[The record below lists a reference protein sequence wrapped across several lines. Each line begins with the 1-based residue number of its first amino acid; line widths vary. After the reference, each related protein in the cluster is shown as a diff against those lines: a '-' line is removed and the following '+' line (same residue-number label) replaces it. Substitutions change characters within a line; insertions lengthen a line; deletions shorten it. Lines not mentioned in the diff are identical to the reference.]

1 VACLVRSQEGAG
13 KTSFWEWFGKFVLG
27 QKYYLPARMDQV
39 IKKFNSIAANNLF
52 MVFEETK
59 NGKGMK
65 FHEELKQM
73 ITDEWQVI
81 EPKGV
86 DSYKTRSYTNYVILT
101 NEHYP
106 VKLTANDRRFF
117 YLEADNKHKADRKYW
132 INLFT
137 HFKDNGAATGVWN
150 EKSELHIHTE
160 ILYNV
165 FKMWE
170 NSTDVKIKTMQM
182 AFSKLINEVQKSDR
196 IEITSAGKKKR
207 AMGFNYR

>member
-1 VACLVRSQEGAG
+1 MACLVRSQEGAG

-27 QKYYLPARMDQV
+27 QKYYLPARMDRV
-39 IKKFNSIAANNLF
+39 VKKFNSIAANNLF
-52 MVFEETK
+52 TVFKETK

-117 YLEADNKHKADRKYW
+117 CLEADNKHKADRKYW

-137 HFKDNGAATGVWN
+137 HFKDNGAVTGALMFEYLHTFDISDWNSCPIETAMRHDLKMNSLPYSIQFIIDLACSNIPQLRWN
-150 EKSELHIHTE
+150 EKSELRIHTE
-160 ILYNV
+160 TL
-165 FKMWE
+165 
-170 NSTDVKIKTMQM
+170 
-182 AFSKLINEVQKSDR
+182 
-196 IEITSAGKKKR
+196 
-207 AMGFNYR
+207 